1 MASNNHNNQKVP
13 VWNGD
18 HATFEEYRERVRWFT
33 RSAKHKA
40 QVGPQLAQSLV
51 DEAWKA
57 LEEISD
63 EGMDLIGTV
72 GGEKILLKFLE
83 ESLLDLP
90 IPEASKYMKEYLF
103 ALRRRTGESMKAYA
117 QRSRVLADKLE
128 KAFTKIEE
136 KHRTP

>member
-1 MASNNHNNQKVP
+1 MASSNNNNQKVP

-18 HATFEEYRERVRWFT
+18 HATFEEYRERVRWFM

-40 QVGPQLAQSLV
+40 QVGPQLAQVLV

-117 QRSRVLADKLE
+117 
-128 KAFTKIEE
+128 
-136 KHRTP
+136 

>member
-18 HATFEEYRERVRWFT
+18 HATFEEYRERVRWYT
-33 RSAKHKA
+33 CSAKHKA

-72 GGEKILLKFLE
+72 GGETILLKFLE
-83 ESLLDLP
+83 ESLLTFRSP
-90 IPEASKYMKEYLF
+90 RQAS
-103 ALRRRTGESMKAYA
+103 T
-117 QRSRVLADKLE
+117 
-128 KAFTKIEE
+128 
-136 KHRTP
+136 